1 MYDVIIIGS
10 GPAGL
15 SAALYA
21 KRAMLDTL
29 VIEEM
34 PLSGGQIINTS
45 DVDNYI
51 GMPGVSGFELAQA
64 FRQHIDRYD
73 VPFKTANVSRIED
86 NGEYKTVIIQDGER
100 LDTRT
105 VIIATGAKNRT
116 IGVIGE
122 TELTGRGV
130 SYCATCDGG
139 FYKNKITAVVG
150 GGDVALE
157 DAIYLSR
164 ICKKVYVIHRRDEFR
179 GAKILADKVKA
190 LENIEILWNTTV
202 ERLNGSQRLES
213 VEIRN
218 KLSEELSTLSLDG
231 LFIAVG
237 TVPNSAVAQGT
248 AQLDSSGYIIA
259 DESCKTSAD
268 GIFAAGDT
276 VYGTKSVIAAIA
288 SGRDA
293 ASQIDI
299 YLGGDGDISEV
310 LAPVETPDGY
320 IGHVEGFGYQERK
333 EPEVDPAESRQ
344 DNFEL
349 FDHGICDSSICGEAS
364 RCLQCDLRLQI
375 AAPRLWSAYDKQ

>member
-51 GMPGVSGFELAQA
+51 GMPGVGGFELAQA
-64 FRQHIDRYD
+64 FRQHVDRYD
-73 VPFKTANVSRIED
+73 VPFETANVSRIED

-116 IGVIGE
+116 LGVIGE
-122 TELTGRGV
+122 AELTGRGV

-218 KLSEELSTLSLDG
+218 KLSEELSTLSLNG

-248 AQLDSSGYIIA
+248 AELDSGGYIIA

-268 GIFAAGDT
+268 GIFAAGDVRT
-276 VYGTKSVIAAIA
+276 KQVRQVITAAADGACSVYSVEK
-288 SGRDA
+288 
-293 ASQIDI
+293 
-299 YLGGDGDISEV
+299 YL
-310 LAPVETPDGY
+310 
-320 IGHVEGFGYQERK
+320 
-333 EPEVDPAESRQ
+333 AEMS
-344 DNFEL
+344 F
-349 FDHGICDSSICGEAS
+349 
-364 RCLQCDLRLQI
+364 
-375 AAPRLWSAYDKQ
+375 

>member
-51 GMPGVSGFELAQA
+51 GMPGIGGFELAQA
-64 FRQHIDRYD
+64 FRQHIDLYNTEFR
-73 VPFKTANVSRIED
+73 TAGVSKLED
-86 NGEYKTVIIQDGER
+86 NGEYKTVILQGGER

-116 IGVIGE
+116 LGAIGE
-122 TELTGRGV
+122 AELTGKGV

-139 FYKNKITAVVG
+139 FYKNKTTAVVG

-164 ICKKVYVIHRRDEFR
+164 ICEKVYIIHRRDEFR
-179 GAKILADKVKA
+179 GAKILADKVKT

-202 ERLNGSQRLES
+202 ERLNGSQRLEG

-218 KLSEELSTLSLDG
+218 KLSGESQTLKLDG

-237 TVPNSAVAQGT
+237 TEPNSAVAQG
-248 AQLDSSGYIIA
+248 
-259 DESCKTSAD
+259 
-268 GIFAAGDT
+268 
-276 VYGTKSVIAAIA
+276 
-288 SGRDA
+288 
-293 ASQIDI
+293 
-299 YLGGDGDISEV
+299 
-310 LAPVETPDGY
+310 
-320 IGHVEGFGYQERK
+320 
-333 EPEVDPAESRQ
+333 
-344 DNFEL
+344 
-349 FDHGICDSSICGEAS
+349 
-364 RCLQCDLRLQI
+364 
-375 AAPRLWSAYDKQ
+375 

>member
-1 MYDVIIIGS
+1 
-10 GPAGL
+10 
-15 SAALYA
+15 
-21 KRAMLDTL
+21 MLDTL
-29 VIEEM
+29 VIEKM

-51 GMPGVSGFELAQA
+51 GMPGVGGFELAQA
-64 FRQHIDRYD
+64 FRQHADRYD

-105 VIIATGAKNRT
+105 VIIATGAKNST
-116 IGVIGE
+116 LGAIGE
-122 TELTGRGV
+122 AELTGRGV

-218 KLSEELSTLSLDG
+218 KLSGELSTLSLDG

-237 TVPNSAVAQGT
+237 TVPNSTVAQGI
-248 AQLDSSGYIIA
+248 AELDSGGYIIA

-268 GIFAAGDT
+268 GIFAAGDVRT
-276 VYGTKSVIAAIA
+276 KQVRQVITAAADGAFAVYSAEK
-288 SGRDA
+288 
-293 ASQIDI
+293 
-299 YLGGDGDISEV
+299 YL
-310 LAPVETPDGY
+310 
-320 IGHVEGFGYQERK
+320 
-333 EPEVDPAESRQ
+333 AEMS
-344 DNFEL
+344 F
-349 FDHGICDSSICGEAS
+349 
-364 RCLQCDLRLQI
+364 
-375 AAPRLWSAYDKQ
+375 

>member
-21 KRAMLDTL
+21 ERAMLDTL

-51 GMPGVSGFELAQA
+51 GMPGVGGFELAQA
-64 FRQHIDRYD
+64 FRQHVDRYD
-73 VPFKTANVSRIED
+73 LPFKTANVSRIED
-86 NGEYKTVIIQDGER
+86 NREYKTVIIQDGER

-116 IGVIGE
+116 LGVIGE

-237 TVPNSAVAQGT
+237 TVPNSAVAQGI
-248 AQLDSSGYIIA
+248 AELDSGGYIIA

-268 GIFAAGDT
+268 GIFAAGDVRT
-276 VYGTKSVIAAIA
+276 KQVRQVITAAADGACAVYSAEK
-288 SGRDA
+288 
-293 ASQIDI
+293 
-299 YLGGDGDISEV
+299 YL
-310 LAPVETPDGY
+310 
-320 IGHVEGFGYQERK
+320 
-333 EPEVDPAESRQ
+333 AEMS
-344 DNFEL
+344 F
-349 FDHGICDSSICGEAS
+349 
-364 RCLQCDLRLQI
+364 
-375 AAPRLWSAYDKQ
+375 

>member
-1 MYDVIIIGS
+1 MEEIYDVVILGA

-15 SAALYA
+15 SAGLYAGRSQMDALILERGQDGGQIAITDSIENYPGQAVQGEPGPELVARMAKQAEGFGA
-21 KRAMLDTL
+21 KRA
-29 VIEEM
+29 
-34 PLSGGQIINTS
+34 S
-45 DVDNYI
+45 DSIQSVELNGDVKVLH
-51 GMPGVSGFELAQA
+51 GVKQ
-64 FRQHIDRYD
+64 D
-73 VPFKTANVSRIED
+73 
-86 NGEYKTVIIQDGER
+86 YKAHN
-100 LDTRT
+100 
-105 VIIATGAKNRT
+105 VIIASGAHARPIGCENEGVFTGK
-116 IGVIGE
+116 
-122 TELTGRGV
+122 GV

-268 GIFAAGDT
+268 GIFAAGDVRT
-276 VYGTKSVIAAIA
+276 KQVRQVITAAADGACAVYSAEK
-288 SGRDA
+288 
-293 ASQIDI
+293 
-299 YLGGDGDISEV
+299 YL
-310 LAPVETPDGY
+310 
-320 IGHVEGFGYQERK
+320 
-333 EPEVDPAESRQ
+333 AEMS
-344 DNFEL
+344 F
-349 FDHGICDSSICGEAS
+349 
-364 RCLQCDLRLQI
+364 
-375 AAPRLWSAYDKQ
+375 